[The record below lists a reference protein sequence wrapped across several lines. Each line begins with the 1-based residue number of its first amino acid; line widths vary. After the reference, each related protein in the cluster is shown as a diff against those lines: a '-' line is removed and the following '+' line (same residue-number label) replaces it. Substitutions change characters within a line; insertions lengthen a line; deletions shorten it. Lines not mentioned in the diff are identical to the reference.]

1 MAVKK
6 TQLYASLWASCDKL
20 RGGMDSSE
28 YKDYILTLLFMKYVT
43 DMLVWITL
51 FCMS

>member
-20 RGGMDSSE
+20 RG
-28 YKDYILTLLFMKYVT
+28 
-43 DMLVWITL
+43 
-51 FCMS
+51 MSFPGTGKANLQTPSTPM